1 MLQLTAIGRLT
12 KEPEIKQNKK
22 GKDFVVFDL
31 AVNRGSGENQTTT
44 YVSCCAGNF
53 WVSPLSKAKKGSLI
67 SITGDL
73 STELYQK
80 KDGSTGEAIKCLISS
95 FYYIPVGDGKKK
107 EQQNQNGQQ
116 ANGTSQYQPNN
127 SAPQQNNGSYQYQ
140 QNGAPQYQPNNAPQY
155 QNRNG
160 NQPYNA
166 PQSNGQYQNN
176 RSYQQPQQYAPPQD
190 QGMPDDYGEYN
201 ISDEDL
207 PF

>member
-12 KEPEIKQNKK
+12 KDPEIKQNKK

-80 KDGSTGEAIKCLISS
+80 KDGSTGESIKCLISS

-116 ANGTSQYQPNN
+116 ANGTPQYQPNN
-127 SAPQQNNGSYQYQ
+127 GAPQQNNGSYQYQ
-140 QNGAPQYQPNNAPQY
+140 QNGATQYQPNNVPQY

-160 NQPYNA
+160 NQQYA
-166 PQSNGQYQNN
+166 PQSNGQYQNS

-190 QGMPDDYGEYN
+190 QGMPADYGEYN
-201 ISDEDL
+201 LSNEDL

>member
-116 ANGTSQYQPNN
+116 TNGTPQYQPNN
-127 SAPQQNNGSYQYQ
+127 SAPQQNNGSYQHQ
-140 QNGAPQYQPNNAPQY
+140 QNGATQYQPNNAPQY

-160 NQPYNA
+160 NQQYA
-166 PQSNGQYQNN
+166 TQSNGQYQNN

-201 ISDEDL
+201 LSDEDL

>member
-12 KEPEIKQNKK
+12 KDPEIKQNKK

-53 WVSPLSKAKKGSLI
+53 LVSPLSKAKKGSLI

-116 ANGTSQYQPNN
+116 ANGTPQYQPNN
-127 SAPQQNNGSYQYQ
+127 SAPQQNNGSYQHQ
-140 QNGAPQYQPNNAPQY
+140 QNGATQYQPNNAPQY

-160 NQPYNA
+160 NQQYA
-166 PQSNGQYQNN
+166 TQSNGQYQNN

-201 ISDEDL
+201 LSDEDL

>member
-12 KEPEIKQNKK
+12 KDPEIKQNKK

-53 WVSPLSKAKKGSLI
+53 LVSPLSKAKKGSLI

-80 KDGSTGEAIKCLISS
+80 KDGSTGESIKCLISS

-116 ANGTSQYQPNN
+116 ANGTPQYQPNN
-127 SAPQQNNGSYQYQ
+127 SAPAQNNGYQYQ
-140 QNGAPQYQPNNAPQY
+140 QNGAAQYQPNNAPQY

-160 NQPYNA
+160 NQQYA

-201 ISDEDL
+201 LSDEDL

>member
-116 ANGTSQYQPNN
+116 ANGTPQYQPNN
-127 SAPQQNNGSYQYQ
+127 GAPQQNNGSYQYQ
-140 QNGAPQYQPNNAPQY
+140 QNGATQYQPNNAPQY

>member
-12 KEPEIKQNKK
+12 KDPEIKQNKK

-53 WVSPLSKAKKGSLI
+53 LVSPLSKAKKGSLI

-80 KDGSTGEAIKCLISS
+80 KDGSTGESIKCLISS

-116 ANGTSQYQPNN
+116 ANGTPQYQPNN
-127 SAPQQNNGSYQYQ
+127 GAPQQNNGSYQYQ
-140 QNGAPQYQPNNAPQY
+140 QNGATQYQPNNAPQY

-160 NQPYNA
+160 NQQYA
-166 PQSNGQYQNN
+166 PQSNGQYQNS

-190 QGMPDDYGEYN
+190 QGMPADYGEYN
-201 ISDEDL
+201 LSDEDL

>member
-12 KEPEIKQNKK
+12 KDPEIKQNKK

-53 WVSPLSKAKKGSLI
+53 LVSPLSKAKKGSLI

-80 KDGSTGEAIKCLISS
+80 KDGSTGESIKYLISS

-116 ANGTSQYQPNN
+116 ANGTPQYQSNN
-127 SAPQQNNGSYQYQ
+127 SAPQQNNGSYQHQ
-140 QNGAPQYQPNNAPQY
+140 QNGATQYQPNNAPQY

-160 NQPYNA
+160 NQQYA
-166 PQSNGQYQNN
+166 PQSNGQYQNS

-190 QGMPDDYGEYN
+190 QGMPADYGEYN
-201 ISDEDL
+201 LSDEDL

>member
-12 KEPEIKQNKK
+12 KEPEIKQNKS
-22 GKDFVVFDL
+22 GKEFVVFDL
-31 AVNRGSGENQTTT
+31 AVNKGYGENQTTT

-53 WVSPLSKAKKGSLI
+53 LVSPLSKAKKGSLI

-80 KDGSTGEAIKCLISS
+80 KDGSTGESIKCLISS

-116 ANGTSQYQPNN
+116 ANGNPQYQPNN

-160 NQPYNA
+160 NQQYNA
-166 PQSNGQYQNN
+166 PQSNVQYQNN
-176 RSYQQPQQYAPPQD
+176 RSYQQYAPPQD

-201 ISDEDL
+201 LSDEDL

>member
-12 KEPEIKQNKK
+12 KDPEIKQNKK

-31 AVNRGSGENQTTT
+31 AVNKGYGENQTTT

-53 WVSPLSKAKKGSLI
+53 LVSPLSKAKKGSLI

-80 KDGSTGEAIKCLISS
+80 KDGSTGESIKCLISS

-116 ANGTSQYQPNN
+116 ANGTPQYQPNN
-127 SAPQQNNGSYQYQ
+127 GTPQQNNGSYQYQ
-140 QNGAPQYQPNNAPQY
+140 QNGAQQYQPNNAPQY

-160 NQPYNA
+160 NQQYA

-190 QGMPDDYGEYN
+190 QGMPADYGEYN
-201 ISDEDL
+201 LSDEDL

>member
-12 KEPEIKQNKK
+12 KDPEIKQNKK

-53 WVSPLSKAKKGSLI
+53 LVSPLSKAKKGSLI

-80 KDGSTGEAIKCLISS
+80 KDGSTGESIKCLISS

-116 ANGTSQYQPNN
+116 ANGTPQYQPNN
-127 SAPQQNNGSYQYQ
+127 GAPQQNNGSYQYQ
-140 QNGAPQYQPNNAPQY
+140 QNGATQYQPNNAPQY

-160 NQPYNA
+160 NQQYA

-190 QGMPDDYGEYN
+190 QGMPADYGEYN
-201 ISDEDL
+201 LSDEDL

>member
-12 KEPEIKQNKK
+12 KDPEIKQNKK

-53 WVSPLSKAKKGSLI
+53 LVSPLSKAKKGSLI

-116 ANGTSQYQPNN
+116 ANGTPQYQPNN
-127 SAPQQNNGSYQYQ
+127 GAPQQNNGSYQYQ
-140 QNGAPQYQPNNAPQY
+140 QNGATQYQPNNAPQY

-160 NQPYNA
+160 NQQYA
-166 PQSNGQYQNN
+166 PQSNGQYQNS

-190 QGMPDDYGEYN
+190 QGMPADYGEYN
-201 ISDEDL
+201 LSDEDL

>member
-53 WVSPLSKAKKGSLI
+53 LVSPLSKAKKGSLI

-80 KDGSTGEAIKCLISS
+80 KDGSTGESIKCLISS

-116 ANGTSQYQPNN
+116 ANGTPQYQPNN
-127 SAPQQNNGSYQYQ
+127 GAPQQNNGSYQYQ
-140 QNGAPQYQPNNAPQY
+140 QNGATQYQPNNAPQY

-160 NQPYNA
+160 NQQYA
-166 PQSNGQYQNN
+166 PQSNGQYQNS

-190 QGMPDDYGEYN
+190 QGMPADYGEYN
-201 ISDEDL
+201 LSDEDL

>member
-12 KEPEIKQNKK
+12 KDPEIKTNKN
-22 GKDFVVFDL
+22 GKEFVVFDL
-31 AVNRGSGENQTTT
+31 AVNKGYGENQTTT

-53 WVSPLSKAKKGSLI
+53 LVSPLSKAKKGSLI

-80 KDGSTGEAIKCLISS
+80 KDGSTGESIKCLISS

-116 ANGTSQYQPNN
+116 ANGTPQYQSNN

-160 NQPYNA
+160 NQQYNA
-166 PQSNGQYQNN
+166 PQSNVQYQNN

-201 ISDEDL
+201 LSDEDL

>member
-12 KEPEIKQNKK
+12 KDPEIKQNKK

-53 WVSPLSKAKKGSLI
+53 LVSPLSKAKKGSLI

-80 KDGSTGEAIKCLISS
+80 KDGSTGESIKCLISS
-95 FYYIPVGDGKKK
+95 FCYIPVGDGKKK

-116 ANGTSQYQPNN
+116 ANGTPQYQPNN
-127 SAPQQNNGSYQYQ
+127 SAPQQNNGSYQHQ

-155 QNRNG
+155 RNRNG
-160 NQPYNA
+160 NQQYA

>member
-53 WVSPLSKAKKGSLI
+53 LVSPLSKAKKGSLI

-80 KDGSTGEAIKCLISS
+80 KDGSTGESIKCLISS

-116 ANGTSQYQPNN
+116 ANGTPQYQPNN
-127 SAPQQNNGSYQYQ
+127 GAPQQNNGSYQYQ
-140 QNGAPQYQPNNAPQY
+140 QNGATQYQPNNAPQY

-160 NQPYNA
+160 NQQYA

-190 QGMPDDYGEYN
+190 QGMPADYGEYN
-201 ISDEDL
+201 LSDEDL

>member
-12 KEPEIKQNKK
+12 KDPEIKQNKK

-53 WVSPLSKAKKGSLI
+53 LVSPLSKAKKGSLI

-80 KDGSTGEAIKCLISS
+80 KDGSTGESIKYLISS

-116 ANGTSQYQPNN
+116 ANGTPQYQPNN
-127 SAPQQNNGSYQYQ
+127 GAPQQNNGSYQYQ
-140 QNGAPQYQPNNAPQY
+140 QNGATQYQPNNAPQY

-160 NQPYNA
+160 NQQYA
-166 PQSNGQYQNN
+166 PQSNGQYQNS

-190 QGMPDDYGEYN
+190 QGMPADYGEYN
-201 ISDEDL
+201 LSDEDL

>member
-1 MLQLTAIGRLT
+1 MKVACTVWGG
-12 KEPEIKQNKK
+12 
-22 GKDFVVFDL
+22 GKVGDNFKDL
-31 AVNRGSGENQTTT
+31 PIVKSAYSERFIPLRGGTH
-44 YVSCCAGNF
+44 
-53 WVSPLSKAKKGSLI
+53 LI

-80 KDGSTGEAIKCLISS
+80 KDGSTGESIKCLISS

>member
-12 KEPEIKQNKK
+12 KDPELKQNKS
-22 GKDFVVFDL
+22 GKEFVVFDL
-31 AVNRGSGENQTTT
+31 AVNKGYGENQTTT

-53 WVSPLSKAKKGSLI
+53 LVSPLSKAKKGSLI

-80 KDGSTGEAIKCLISS
+80 KDGSTGESIKCLISS

-116 ANGTSQYQPNN
+116 ANGTSQYQSNN

-155 QNRNG
+155 QNRRTAIPT
-160 NQPYNA
+160 Q
-166 PQSNGQYQNN
+166 
-176 RSYQQPQQYAPPQD
+176 
-190 QGMPDDYGEYN
+190 
-201 ISDEDL
+201 
-207 PF
+207 

>member
-12 KEPEIKQNKK
+12 KDPEIKQNKK

-53 WVSPLSKAKKGSLI
+53 LVSPLSKAKKGSLI

-80 KDGSTGEAIKCLISS
+80 KDGSTGESIKCLISS

-116 ANGTSQYQPNN
+116 ANGTPQYQPN
-127 SAPQQNNGSYQYQ
+127 
-140 QNGAPQYQPNNAPQY
+140 NGAPQYQPNNAPQY
-155 QNRNG
+155 QNRNE
-160 NQPYNA
+160 NQQYTT
-166 PQSNGQYQNN
+166 QSNGQYQNS

-190 QGMPDDYGEYN
+190 QGMPADYGEYN
-201 ISDEDL
+201 LSDEDL